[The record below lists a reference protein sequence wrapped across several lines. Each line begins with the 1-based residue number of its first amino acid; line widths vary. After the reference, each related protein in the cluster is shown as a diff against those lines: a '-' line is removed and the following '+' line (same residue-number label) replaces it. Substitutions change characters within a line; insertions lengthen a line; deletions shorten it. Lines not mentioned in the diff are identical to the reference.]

1 VLISSALFSQ
11 TLNLFTDCQFCDK
24 DYFREKVS
32 YVNHV
37 RDREDADVHMLVTSQ
52 TTGSGGSEYNM
63 IFYGL
68 KANEGRSDTITFNTE
83 ETATSDVIRK
93 KMVKYLHVG
102 LLPYMKN
109 DPMMERFMIS
119 FEPIKKEKMVTPV
132 DKWNK
137 WVFRTSLSG
146 NFNGQKTYESQ
157 RLSGSFGASRVTENW
172 KIRMS
177 MRMSE
182 NKDSFDYGDL
192 KYKSTQD
199 SKKISGSVIKSL
211 GKHFSTGFWGSL
223 SSSSYS
229 NLDRSIVITPKVEY
243 NLFPYSESNH
253 RQIRV
258 EYGIG
263 YNDRNYVKET
273 IYFKMKEQLW
283 QQSARVSASFVQP
296 WGSADV
302 NINGSSYLHDGSKNQ
317 VSLFTSL
324 NLRILKGLSVN
335 FYGSFS
341 RIRDQ
346 LNLANEDLPDEDV
359 LLRRKELATQF
370 SYYSGISLSYTFGS
384 KFNNVVNPRFG
395 GSGGGGR
402 IIIM

>member
-1 VLISSALFSQ
+1 LKYLISIVLISSALFSQ

-157 RLSGSFGASRVTENW
+157 RLSGSFGASRVTEN
-172 KIRMS
+172 
-177 MRMSE
+177 
-182 NKDSFDYGDL
+182 
-192 KYKSTQD
+192 
-199 SKKISGSVIKSL
+199 
-211 GKHFSTGFWGSL
+211 
-223 SSSSYS
+223 
-229 NLDRSIVITPKVEY
+229 
-243 NLFPYSESNH
+243 
-253 RQIRV
+253 
-258 EYGIG
+258 
-263 YNDRNYVKET
+263 
-273 IYFKMKEQLW
+273 
-283 QQSARVSASFVQP
+283 
-296 WGSADV
+296 
-302 NINGSSYLHDGSKNQ
+302 
-317 VSLFTSL
+317 
-324 NLRILKGLSVN
+324 
-335 FYGSFS
+335 
-341 RIRDQ
+341 
-346 LNLANEDLPDEDV
+346 
-359 LLRRKELATQF
+359 
-370 SYYSGISLSYTFGS
+370 
-384 KFNNVVNPRFG
+384 
-395 GSGGGGR
+395 
-402 IIIM
+402 

>member
-1 VLISSALFSQ
+1 
-11 TLNLFTDCQFCDK
+11 
-24 DYFREKVS
+24 
-32 YVNHV
+32 
-37 RDREDADVHMLVTSQ
+37 
-52 TTGSGGSEYNM
+52 
-63 IFYGL
+63 
-68 KANEGRSDTITFNTE
+68 
-83 ETATSDVIRK
+83 
-93 KMVKYLHVG
+93 
-102 LLPYMKN
+102 
-109 DPMMERFMIS
+109 
-119 FEPIKKEKMVTPV
+119 
-132 DKWNK
+132 
-137 WVFRTSLSG
+137 
-146 NFNGQKTYESQ
+146 
-157 RLSGSFGASRVTENW
+157 
-172 KIRMS
+172 MS

-359 LLRRKELATQF
+359 LLRRKELAIQF